1 MDLTRK
7 QAISHGMEL
16 LGMSRAYLSS
26 LFRKLDKGISIDKS
40 TVKKGRRRVYRV
52 EHYSKIAELIINDP
66 TMTDENRCH
75 ELEVIFHRKFS
86 RSVIQQIRNSQEA
99 MSMVGLRPLTFKVAS
114 NRGPNAQSPENKE
127 IKKCLISRINID
139 RSLLMRPIGNL
150 FIDSTMVSR
159 RRERKLLAIDKKE
172 CII

>member
-40 TVKKGRRRVYRV
+40 TVRRGRRRVYRV

-66 TMTDENRCH
+66 TITDENICH

-127 IKKCLISRINID
+127 RRINVVKEM
-139 RSLLMRPIGNL
+139 LNL
-150 FIDSTMVSR
+150 GHRYRQIFIDETH
-159 RRERKLLAIDKKE
+159 
-172 CII
+172 